1 MNAIAAVIDMVL
13 LNQNSEQ
20 ESINVIFP
28 SGFLY
33 VYPHL
38 GACMIIIQT
47 LQNQKTHT
55 CPSTSVVWLYWSAFH
70 TNVFLFCF
78 SSHLILACFYLV
90 PYSFFW
96 FYNFPPTFCKVME
109 IPKNVLSSFIF
120 LFSSV
125 AMLLISL
132 SAPSGLGRRT
142 GKKSKS
148 HGLR

>member
-1 MNAIAAVIDMVL
+1 MAVLERNLIFFFKYIKYGMNAIAAVIDMVL

-47 LQNQKTHT
+47 LQNQKTHS

-70 TNVFLFCF
+70 ANVFCF
-78 SSHLILACFYLV
+78 VF
-90 PYSFFW
+90 
-96 FYNFPPTFCKVME
+96 
-109 IPKNVLSSFIF
+109 VL
-120 LFSSV
+120 
-125 AMLLISL
+125 
-132 SAPSGLGRRT
+132 T
-142 GKKSKS
+142 
-148 HGLR
+148 